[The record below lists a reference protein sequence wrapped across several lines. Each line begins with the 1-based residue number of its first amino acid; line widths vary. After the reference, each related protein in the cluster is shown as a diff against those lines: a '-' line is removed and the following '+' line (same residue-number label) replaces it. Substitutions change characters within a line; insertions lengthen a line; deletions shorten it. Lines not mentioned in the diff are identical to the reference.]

1 MYTSYT
7 MKDLDTIAKKEVDRL
22 LAKGGALYYKSD
34 NWTLKGYDFIIHIP
48 VEMPSEEHFP
58 MINIT
63 MTLTNPRKE
72 EPDQTLTFAE
82 YL

>member
-7 MKDLDTIAKKEVDRL
+7 MKDFDKLAKREIDRL
-22 LAKGGALYYKSD
+22 FTKGHPLHYKSD
-34 NWTLKGYDFIIHIP
+34 NWKLVDYDFIINIP
-48 VEMPSEEHFP
+48 VDLTDEYHP
-58 MINIT
+58 MLTIT

-72 EPDQTLTFAE
+72 ELDQTITFAE